1 MNLIRSALRKP
12 ITILVLVASLF
23 FFGIN
28 AVRNIK
34 IDIFPN
40 LNLPVIYISQPFG
53 GYTPN
58 QMESFFGKQ
67 YVNLLLYV
75 SGVKS
80 IETKNI
86 QGLTLLK
93 LTFYE
98 GTNMAQAA
106 AEVTAYSNRAQA
118 IFPPGSQ
125 PPFILRFDASTLPVG
140 QLVLSSPKRTN
151 NELQD
156 LANVYIRS
164 GFSAIPGLVAPAPFG
179 GNSRTIVIKADPALL
194 RSHNLTPDQLVAAL
208 RINNQA
214 SPAGNV
220 RIGDLNYFTPANT
233 TIQNLKDFE
242 SIPLYTGSVQNLYLR
257 DVATVED
264 GADITAGYVLV
275 NGKRSVYLPITKSAD
290 ASTWEVV
297 QNLKAALPRFQSLL
311 PEDVTLTYT
320 FDQSVYVI
328 NAVES
333 LLTEGAIGAILTGLM
348 VLLFLGDARGAL
360 IVIITIPTCIIS
372 GVLFLS
378 LFGQTINIM
387 TLSGL
392 SLAIGILVD
401 ESTVTI
407 ENIHQ
412 HLDMGKPK
420 AVAIWDA
427 CKEIAFSKL
436 LILFCILAV
445 FAPAFTMTGI
455 PGALFLPLAL
465 AIGFSMI
472 TSYLMSQTLV
482 PVLANWMMKEHKHS
496 KQKTAV
502 AHNASANGKL
512 FKTNGVTAA
521 NGNGH
526 EPHDILTEREIQAN
540 RVDLNNDGKISFFER
555 VRARFVRFV
564 ERMLPYRRSIVL
576 IYVAVGLGIAALL
589 ITTIGRDVLP
599 RGNAGQFQV
608 RLRSP
613 DGTRLERT
621 ETTMLKAIGVLNELV
636 GKENV
641 EITSAMVGMHG
652 AQFSTSPIYLFMAG
666 PQEGVVQVSLKH
678 DYHVDMD
685 ELKDKYRARMK
696 EALPDVKL
704 SFEPIELTDKIL
716 SQGSPTPIEV
726 KISGKNKQQN
736 EEYANKIIAKLNQI
750 SYLRDVQIGQATKY
764 PTINVTID
772 RTRAA
777 QLGTDISAISRS
789 LTASTS
795 SSRYTEKSVWIDP
808 KSGQSYSVQVQ
819 IPENQM
825 TSVNDV
831 GEIPILPNTNRPV
844 LSDVA
849 TIQKGTTYGENDNL
863 GAIPV
868 LSVTANMSDMDLGT
882 AATDVQKAVDSLGEL
897 PRGLTIKVTGLTQ
910 VLNETLDSLQTG
922 LLTAI
927 VVIFLMLA
935 ANFQSFKVSLV
946 VLCTVPAVLV
956 GSLALLMLTGS
967 TLNLQ
972 SYMGMIMSVGVSI
985 SNAVLLVTNAEEL
998 RMRNGD
1004 ALLSAKE
1011 SASLRLRPI
1020 LMTSVA
1026 MVVGMIPMASGLG
1039 EGGSQAAPLG
1049 RAVIGGLIASTF
1061 AALYILPLAFAW
1073 VQEKTTT
1080 DSVSLDPEDKE
1091 SKYYSPSSYETINS

>member
-1 MNLIRSALRKP
+1 MDLIRSALRKP

-28 AVRNIK
+28 AIRTIK

-58 QMESFFGKQ
+58 QMEAFFGKP

-80 IETKNI
+80 IETRNI
-86 QGLTLLK
+86 QGITLIK
-93 LTFYE
+93 LSFYE

-106 AEVTAYSNRAQA
+106 AEVSAYSNRAQA
-118 IFPPGSQ
+118 TFPPGSQ

-156 LANVYIRS
+156 LANIYVRA
-164 GFSAIPGLVAPAPFG
+164 GFSSIPGLVSPAPFG
-179 GNSRTIVIKADPALL
+179 GNSRTIVIKADPELMRA
-194 RSHNLTPDQLVAAL
+194 HNLTPDQLVAAL

-214 SPAGNV
+214 TPAGNV
-220 RIGDLNYFTPANT
+220 RVGDLNYFTPANT
-233 TIQNLKDFE
+233 TVQNVADFGN
-242 SIPLYTGSVQNLYLR
+242 IPLYTGSVQNLYLK
-257 DVATVED
+257 DVATIED
-264 GADITAGYVLV
+264 GADITQGYVLV

-297 QNLKAALPRFQSLL
+297 QNLKAALPRFQALL
-311 PEDVTLTYT
+311 PEDVKLTYT

-328 NAVES
+328 NAVKS
-333 LLTEGAIGAILTGLM
+333 LVTEGAIGAILTGLM

-360 IVIITIPTCIIS
+360 IVIITIPICIIA

-412 HLDMGKPK
+412 HMDMGKPK
-420 AVAIWDA
+420 ALAIWDA

-445 FAPAFTMTGI
+445 FAPAFTMSGI

-472 TSYLMSQTLV
+472 TSYIMAQTLV
-482 PVLANWMMKEHKHS
+482 PVLANWMMKDH
-496 KQKTAV
+496 
-502 AHNASANGKL
+502 AHGSPGQATQPATS
-512 FKTNGVTAA
+512 
-521 NGNGH
+521 NGNLVRADGLALKDGKGGAD
-526 EPHDILTEREIQAN
+526 DILQQKENLAHQI
-540 RVDLNNDGKISFFER
+540 DLDHDGKISFFER
-555 VRARFVRFV
+555 IRVRFIRFID
-564 ERMLPYRRSIVL
+564 RMLAYRKPIVL
-576 IYVAVGLGIAALL
+576 GYVVGALGLALL
-589 ITTIGRDVLP
+589 LLTTIGRDVLP
-599 RGNAGQFQV
+599 KVTGSQFQV
-608 RLRSP
+608 RLRDP
-613 DGTRLERT
+613 DGTRLEKT
-621 ETTMLKAIGVLNELV
+621 EHTMLKAIDVLNGLV

-641 EITSAMVGMHG
+641 EITSAVVGMHG
-652 AQFSTSPIYLFMAG
+652 SQFSTSPIYLFMAG
-666 PQEGVVQVSLKH
+666 PQEGVLQVSLNE
-678 DYHVDMD
+678 DYDVDMD
-685 ELKDKYRARMK
+685 HLKDEFRERIKK
-696 EALPDVKL
+696 ALPGVKL

-726 KISGKNKQQN
+726 KLLGKNKKQN
-736 EEYANKIIAKLNQI
+736 EEYANKVIAKLNQI
-750 SYLRDVQIGQATKY
+750 PYLRDVQIGQATKY
-764 PTINVTID
+764 PAINVTID
-772 RTRAA
+772 RMRAA

-789 LTASTS
+789 LVASTS
-795 SSRYTEKSVWIDP
+795 SSRLTEKSVWIDP
-808 KSGQSYSVQVQ
+808 KTSQSYNVQVEV
-819 IPENQM
+819 PENQM
-825 TSVNDV
+825 SSISEL
-831 GEIPILPNTNRPV
+831 GEIPVLPNSNRPV
-844 LSDVA
+844 LNDVA
-849 TIQKGTTYGENDNL
+849 TLQKGTTYGENDNE

-868 LSVTANMSDMDLGT
+868 LSVTANLNDMDLGRAT
-882 AATDVQKAVDSLGEL
+882 TDVKKAIASLGEL
-897 PRGLTIKVTGLTQ
+897 PRGLTIKMQGLSQ
-910 VLNETLDSLQTG
+910 VLTDTLDSLQTG

-956 GSLALLMLTGS
+956 GSLTLLMLTGS

-985 SNAVLLVTNAEEL
+985 SNAVLMVTNAEEL
-998 RMRNGD
+998 RMRNGN
-1004 ALLSAKE
+1004 ALQSARE
-1011 SASLRLRPI
+1011 AASVRLRPI

-1039 EGGSQAAPLG
+1039 EGGSQSAPLG

-1061 AALYILPLAFAW
+1061 AALFILPLVFAW
-1073 VQEKTTT
+1073 VQGKTSTQ
-1080 DSVSLDPEDKE
+1080 SVSLDPEDKD
-1091 SKYYSPSSYETINS
+1091 SKFYIPASYEPANQ